1 MGATQSRLPQ
11 STKDRCKLSPPHM
24 CSWCRFDMKNPPVSI
39 EEHLL
44 KIGGKGRDQCAKVL
58 IKKGGLDL
66 HSFHVIKFLMI
77 VSEANHE
84 ILECLIKA
92 GADVNIRD
100 TFGKTALT
108 YAAAAGK
115 KDCVNLLIA
124 AGAEDK
130 NTALLCAAMANRC
143 ECVRILVQ
151 AGADVNIKGKS
162 WNSALTSVTG
172 CPVCVEVLLEA
183 GADVNA
189 TNIDGLSLL
198 LKSIKTKNIR
208 CVKLLLKYGADVNA
222 TDIDGLSPLLLF
234 IKSKNIPC
242 VKLLL
247 KYGVDVNL
255 VHKYD
260 SPLTCAIDVP
270 YAHDCVAE
278 LIQAGADVN
287 LKRRRDGF
295 TPLMLAEYCNGE
307 RLVRLLLRSGC
318 KINIRNERGQ
328 NALEDCASV
337 SNRNVKLM
345 TLLFAAGETI
355 EGKITYSDRWK
366 HREVD
371 LNHLCREAIRKHLL
385 EMDPYTHLFDRVP
398 RLGLPRSL
406 CAYVLYNQTLG
417 EDDAGYDSNCSD
429 FGMFDLV

>member
-1 MGATQSRLPQ
+1 
-11 STKDRCKLSPPHM
+11 
-24 CSWCRFDMKNPPVSI
+24 MKNPPVSI
-39 EEHLL
+39 EEYLL
-44 KIGGKGRDQCAKVL
+44 KIGQKGHDLCAKVL
-58 IKKGGLDL
+58 IKKAGLDL

-124 AGAEDK
+124 AAAEDK
-130 NTALLCAAMANRC
+130 NTPLLCAAMENRC

-162 WNSALTSVTG
+162 WNSALTLTY
-172 CPVCVEVLLEA
+172 CPVCAEVLLEA

-189 TNIDGLSLL
+189 TNIDGLSPL
-198 LKSIKTKNIR
+198 LKSIKTKNIS

-222 TDIDGLSPLLLF
+222 TDIDGLSLLLLS

-247 KYGVDVNL
+247 KYGLDVNW
-255 VHKYD
+255 VQKYD
-260 SPLTCAIDVP
+260 SPLTCAIEKR
-270 YAHDCVAE
+270 YAHDCVAK

-287 LKRRRDGF
+287 LTRHIDGF
-295 TPLMLAEYCNGE
+295 TPLMLAVYQASE

-318 KINIRNERGQ
+318 KINICNERGQ
-328 NALEDCASV
+328 NALKNCASV
-337 SNRNVKLM
+337 SNQNVKLM

-398 RLGLPRSL
+398 QLGLPTSL
-406 CAYVLYNQTLG
+406 CAYVLYNQTLD
-417 EDDAGYDSNCSD
+417 EDDAGYDSDCSD

>member
-1 MGATQSRLPQ
+1 
-11 STKDRCKLSPPHM
+11 M
-24 CSWCRFDMKNPPVSI
+24 C
-39 EEHLL
+39 E
-44 KIGGKGRDQCAKVL
+44 
-58 IKKGGLDL
+58 GLDKKSRAGL
-66 HSFHVIKFLMI
+66 ALIA
-77 VSEANHE
+77 SEANHE

-124 AGAEDK
+124 AAAEDK
-130 NTALLCAAMANRC
+130 NTPLLCAAMENRC
-143 ECVRILVQ
+143 ECLRILVE
-151 AGADVNIKGKS
+151 AGTDVNIKGKS
-162 WNSALTSVTG
+162 WNSAVTLVIHCSV
-172 CPVCVEVLLEA
+172 CAEVLLEA

-189 TNIDGLSLL
+189 TNIDGLS
-198 LKSIKTKNIR
+198 
-208 CVKLLLKYGADVNA
+208 
-222 TDIDGLSPLLLF
+222 PLLLS
-234 IKSKNIPC
+234 IKSRNIPC

-247 KYGVDVNL
+247 KYGVDVNW
-255 VHKYD
+255 VHIYDD
-260 SPLTCAIDVP
+260 SPLTCAIEVP

-287 LKRRRDGF
+287 LTRRIDGF
-295 TPLMLAEYCNGE
+295 TPLMLAVYQASE

-328 NALEDCASV
+328 NALKYYASV
-337 SNRNVKLM
+337 SKRNVKLM

-371 LNHLCREAIRKHLL
+371 LNHLCRKAIRKHLL
-385 EMDPYTHLFDRVP
+385 EMDPHTHLFDRVH

-406 CAYVLYNQTLG
+406 CAYVLYNQTLD
-417 EDDAGYDSNCSD
+417 EDDAGYDSDCSD